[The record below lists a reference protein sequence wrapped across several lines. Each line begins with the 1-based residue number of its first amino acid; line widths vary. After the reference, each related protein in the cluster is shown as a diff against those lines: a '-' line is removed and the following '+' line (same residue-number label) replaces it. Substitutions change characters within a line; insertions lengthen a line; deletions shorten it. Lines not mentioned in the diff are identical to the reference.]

1 MDAISDLSKTKGCPK
16 AGTVEEI
23 HLMNLVNMATVAGLL
38 VVLVGGPLVVA
49 LAMRRAMLSG
59 LVGDRAKGQ
68 EHTSD

>member
-1 MDAISDLSKTKGCPK
+1 
-16 AGTVEEI
+16 
-23 HLMNLVNMATVAGLL
+23 MNLVNMATVAGLL

-68 EHTSD
+68 ENTSD